1 MLFKHKQL
9 LEELRK
15 KGRRATAEITS
26 VSTVGKGSS
35 IRALRAPRAPRAP
48 RESLTSGW
56 IDCLMMR
63 LWIIPEQGDQPPFG
77 AMALAGRSA
86 G

>member
-15 KGRRATAEITS
+15 KGRPATAEI
-26 VSTVGKGSS
+26 VSIKPVGKGTS
-35 IRALRAPRAPRAP
+35 IRALWA
-48 RESLTSGW
+48 LTSGW
-56 IDCLMMR
+56 IDCLMR
-63 LWIIPEQGDQPPFG
+63 LWIIPEQRDHPPFE

>member
-35 IRALRAPRAPRAP
+35 IRALRAPR
-48 RESLTSGW
+48 ESLTSGW

>member
-15 KGRRATAEITS
+15 KGRPATAEI
-26 VSTVGKGSS
+26 VSIKTVGKGTS
-35 IRALRAPRAPRAP
+35 IRALWAPP
-48 RESLTSGW
+48 ENLTSGW
-56 IDCLMMR
+56 IDCLMR
-63 LWIIPEQGDQPPFG
+63 LWIIPEKRDHPPFE

>member
-26 VSTVGKGSS
+26 VRTVGKGSS
-35 IRALRAPRAPRAP
+35 IRALWAPW
-48 RESLTSGW
+48 ESLTSGW
-56 IDCLMMR
+56 IDWRMMR

>member
-15 KGRRATAEITS
+15 KGRRVTAEI
-26 VSTVGKGSS
+26 VSIRTVGGKGSS
-35 IRALRAPRAPRAP
+35 IRALWAP
-48 RESLTSGW
+48 RENVTSGW
-56 IDCLMMR
+56 IDCLMR
-63 LWIIPEQGDQPPFG
+63 LWIIPGQRDQPPFE

>member
-35 IRALRAPRAPRAP
+35 IRAPRAPRAP

>member
-1 MLFKHKQL
+1 MLFKHKRL

-15 KGRRATAEITS
+15 KGRRAMAEIVS
-26 VSTVGKGSS
+26 VRTAGEGSS
-35 IRALRAPRAPRAP
+35 IRALWAP
-48 RESLTSGW
+48 RENLTSGW
-56 IDCLMMR
+56 IDCLTR
-63 LWIIPEQGDQPPFG
+63 LWIIPEQRDQPPFE

>member
-9 LEELRK
+9 LAELRK
-15 KGRRATAEITS
+15 KGRRATAEIVS
-26 VSTVGKGSS
+26 VRTVGEGSS
-35 IRALRAPRAPRAP
+35 IRALRAPR
-48 RESLTSGW
+48 ENLTSGW
-56 IDCLMMR
+56 IDCLTR
-63 LWIIPEQGDQPPFG
+63 LWIIPEQRDRPPFE

>member
-1 MLFKHKQL
+1 MLFKNKQL

-15 KGRRATAEITS
+15 RGRRATAEI
-26 VSTVGKGSS
+26 VSIKTVGKGSS
-35 IRALRAPRAPRAP
+35 IRALWAL
-48 RESLTSGW
+48 RENLTRGW
-56 IDCLMMR
+56 IDCLMR
-63 LWIIPEQGDQPPFG
+63 LWIIPEQRDRPPFE